1 MIDEDHPEL
10 YDHEVAENGWTLSVK
25 TSPKIKEAKMEAFD
39 RNGRPA
45 GYSKIYYTPPTGT
58 FSLWI
63 GKKGK
68 NTDIIFFFN

>member
-39 RNGRPA
+39 RNGRPH
-45 GYSKIYYTPPTGT
+45 KIRYTPPTGT

-63 GKKGK
+63 GQNGKK
-68 NTDIIFFFN
+68 TDIIFFLIEF